1 MSGEKEFTIDFV
13 KFFKIL
19 ISEKKILGLSVFIS
33 LVLSVFYFYGIKTE
47 YTATGKILPEVAH
60 KPINGL
66 GGLFELLK
74 KYSGNV
80 DLYNT
85 EITPQNLYVEIINT
99 KSFYNYLTTRNI
111 ISINKKIIKF
121 KDYHESNLLE
131 NIQKRIQ
138 ITVEKKHSIVL
149 VSVNLS
155 NPIIAANIANCTIDY
170 IISYITKY
178 RTEKARQELFFIE
191 ELLKNS
197 KKENFSKEIQNNL
210 LASIIQ
216 MKIKIQEDTPNI
228 QVLEYAPIPAIN
240 NNPPLYKIIIPFIS
254 LGLLVGIILVLFINS
269 NYKKLIN

>member
-1 MSGEKEFTIDFV
+1 M
-13 KFFKIL
+13 
-19 ISEKKILGLSVFIS
+19 
-33 LVLSVFYFYGIKTE
+33 
-47 YTATGKILPEVAH
+47 
-60 KPINGL
+60 
-66 GGLFELLK
+66 
-74 KYSGNV
+74 
-80 DLYNT
+80 
-85 EITPQNLYVEIINT
+85 
-99 KSFYNYLTTRNI
+99 
-111 ISINKKIIKF
+111 
-121 KDYHESNLLE
+121 
-131 NIQKRIQ
+131 
-138 ITVEKKHSIVL
+138 
-149 VSVNLS
+149 S
-155 NPIIAANIANCTIDY
+155 NPIIAANIANYTIDY

-197 KKENFSKEIQNNL
+197 QKEKFSKEIQNNL